1 VIGRVGVVHGEDSE
15 GFSVLPVCLI
25 SMLLPA
31 FALATVLLAFLL
43 SCFLAFLLSCFLA
56 CSATRPAT
64 DGWLLSRSLLMREE
78 HTRPPCRTPTH

>member
-15 GFSVLPVCLI
+15 GFSVFPVCLI

-43 SCFLAFLLSCFLA
+43 SCFLAFLLLA
-56 CSATRPAT
+56 F
-64 DGWLLSRSLLMREE
+64 LLSCLLCY
-78 HTRPPCRTPTH
+78 TPCYRRLVA